1 MSEFSNPTFSGCPWA
16 SEGLN
21 PLNPGVCA
29 MICIRKIGRT
39 AATVAIILVALSS
52 GLEAQQPSPALIPMP
67 TAWDTSYVIL
77 LEENPAYKPVS
88 EAATGAVMQSHFQ
101 YQLKLL
107 ADGRSVMGGPF
118 VQAAGNGMV
127 GMTLLRV
134 PSEADAKAIVA
145 GDPAVAA
152 GIFRATLRTW
162 TTPAKKQP

>member
-1 MSEFSNPTFSGCPWA
+1 
-16 SEGLN
+16 
-21 PLNPGVCA
+21 
-29 MICIRKIGRT
+29 MICIHRVGH
-39 AATVAIILVALSS
+39 AAAAVAIFLVATTS

-101 YQLKLL
+101 YQLRLL
-107 ADGRSVMGGPF
+107 ADGRSVLGGPLTPSP
-118 VQAAGNGMV
+118 GNAMV
-127 GMTLLRV
+127 GMTVLRV
-134 PSEADAKAIVA
+134 PSEAEAKSIVA
-145 GDPAVAA
+145 NDPAIAA